1 VVADGGAADGAR
13 VTKQLDMFGTPE
25 RDTDRTHNYRCN
37 TCGRRGHNARKCPD
51 EAGQRPSIDQRWAEF
66 HQTNPHV
73 LDEMLR
79 LARARV
85 ATGATRI
92 GVKALWE
99 ELRSWL
105 QVTGRGEYK
114 LNNSFTAPAAR
125 ALIERDPS
133 LAAVIELRTRKAKA
147 NAR

>member
-1 VVADGGAADGAR
+1 MTA
-13 VTKQLDMFGTPE
+13 QLDMFGTPPE
-25 RDTDRTHNYRCN
+25 RP
-37 TCGRRGHNARKCPD
+37 RREIVRPPAP
-51 EAGQRPSIDQRWAEF
+51 ASPSIDQRWAEF
-66 HQTNPHV
+66 HQANPHV

-85 ATGATRI
+85 ASGATRI

-105 QVTGRGEYK
+105 QVTGKGEYK

-133 LAAVIELRTRKAKA
+133 LASVIELRTRKAKTK
-147 NAR
+147 